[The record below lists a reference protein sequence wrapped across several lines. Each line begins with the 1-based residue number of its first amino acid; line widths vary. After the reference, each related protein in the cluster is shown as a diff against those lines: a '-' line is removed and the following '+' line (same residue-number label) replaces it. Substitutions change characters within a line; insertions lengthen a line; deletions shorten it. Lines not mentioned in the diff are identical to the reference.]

1 MECPEPRPKL
11 VLGWPVSGTC
21 RPIRRRRRPG
31 LASRAEPELRSPQV
45 ATAAQLLHGRF
56 LTPLAF
62 ALVYSIRLAGRA
74 RTQAQICRWCYARGS
89 NSAGE
94 VTFAM
99 ELAVSGVI
107 GLLFGSVIAWL
118 GLRSRTAGLSAR
130 LTFTEKELAAEKAR
144 LARLQQDST
153 ELLIGKARAESAL
166 QAERK
171 TSTEKVEL
179 VTRASEELRNAFK
192 AMAADAL
199 KSNNLSFLVLARE
212 NLERF
217 QTEARGDLEN
227 RQKAVVD
234 LVTPVR
240 DSLNKVD
247 AQIQQLEVERGKAYS
262 ALHTQVQSLITTQK
276 ELQSET
282 GNLVRALRTPN
293 VRGRW
298 GEIQLRRVVEIAG
311 MLSYCDFTEQQ
322 SVTTET
328 GRLRPDLVVK
338 LPGGKNVVV
347 DAKTPLQAFLDAFE
361 TTDEETRRACLAN
374 HARQVRSHMRTL
386 SDKRYWEQFDPTP
399 EFVVMFLPGETFFS
413 AALEQDPGLIEQGVL
428 QRVIPASPTTL
439 IALLKAINYG
449 WHQEKRGGNVTKISD
464 LGKELHDRLRLL
476 AGHITSVGT
485 GLDRAVESYKK
496 AVGSL
501 ESRGLVSARKFAE
514 LGASVA
520 DDIPELEPIETT
532 ARALSFDWDDQD
544 DLPPESAEKKRKAG

>member
-1 MECPEPRPKL
+1 
-11 VLGWPVSGTC
+11 V
-21 RPIRRRRRPG
+21 
-31 LASRAEPELRSPQV
+31 
-45 ATAAQLLHGRF
+45 
-56 LTPLAF
+56 
-62 ALVYSIRLAGRA
+62 
-74 RTQAQICRWCYARGS
+74 
-89 NSAGE
+89 GE

-99 ELAVSGVI
+99 EPGVIGVI

-118 GLRSRTAGLSAR
+118 AVRSRTAALMAR
-130 LTFTEKELAAEKAR
+130 LSLMEKELTAGKADLARLLQAQTELVAAKAR
-144 LARLQQDST
+144 LEST
-153 ELLIGKARAESAL
+153 LES
-166 QAERK
+166 ERK
-171 TSTEKVEL
+171 SSNEKMEL

-192 AMAADAL
+192 AMASDAL
-199 KSNNLSFLVLARE
+199 KSNNLSFLVLAKE
-212 NLERF
+212 SLERF

-227 RQKAVVD
+227 RQKAVAD
-234 LVTPVR
+234 LVAPVR

-247 AQIQQLEVERGKAYS
+247 AQIQQMEVARGDAYGELR
-262 ALHTQVQSLITTQK
+262 AQVQSLITTQK
-276 ELQSET
+276 QLQSET

-311 MLSYCDFTEQQ
+311 MLPYCDFTEQET
-322 SVTTET
+322 VTTET

-338 LPGGKNVVV
+338 LPGGKHVVV

-374 HARQVRSHMRTL
+374 HARQVRDHMKTL
-386 SDKRYWEQFDPTP
+386 AGKNYWEQFESTP

-428 QRVIPASPTTL
+428 SRVIPASPTTL
-439 IALLKAINYG
+439 IALLKAVNYG
-449 WHQEKRGGNVTKISD
+449 WNQEKLARNAQQISE

-476 AGHITSVGT
+476 ATHITAVGT
-485 GLDRAVESYKK
+485 GLDRAVESYNK

-501 ESRGLVSARKFAE
+501 ESRVLVSARKFAE

-532 ARALSFDWDDQD
+532 ARALSFDWDDD
-544 DLPPESAEKKRKAG
+544 PGAAEDERKAG